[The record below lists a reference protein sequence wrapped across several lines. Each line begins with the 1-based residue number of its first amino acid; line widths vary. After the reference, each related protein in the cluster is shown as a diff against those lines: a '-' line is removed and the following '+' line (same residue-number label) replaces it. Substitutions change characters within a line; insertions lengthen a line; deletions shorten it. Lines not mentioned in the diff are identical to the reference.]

1 MVLVHI
7 PYMFAFPKNDH
18 KYEWTNH
25 VKTKMVQ
32 YRLSKSLILGVIRN
46 PKRTEEGIARE
57 TVAVMQ
63 SSSTTKKLHEVWVM
77 YQKRQQKKL
86 IISAWRYPGVTIPGK
101 KVVIPDEIIIELDK
115 WIKKENTQ

>member
-1 MVLVHI
+1 
-7 PYMFAFPKNDH
+7 
-18 KYEWTNH
+18 
-25 VKTKMVQ
+25 
-32 YRLSKSLILGVIRN
+32 
-46 PKRTEEGIARE
+46 
-57 TVAVMQ
+57 MQ